1 MQTTQIALEVS
12 HEEVLDDVAVQNL
25 NALIEFALN
34 DLGDSFCVR
43 SADGKE
49 IFLHAKN
56 SKEVKNK

>member
-1 MQTTQIALEVS
+1 MQTTQITLEVS
-12 HEEVLDDVAVQNL
+12 HDEVLDDVAVQNL

-49 IFLHAKN
+49 IFLRAKN
-56 SKEVKNK
+56 SQVI